1 MFVLS
6 KYFQNGPNIAT
17 QVKVLYSQNFILF
30 KTYEWVHLAGAFVP
44 FKSFQLIVS
53 GAPLYSRLLALLGK

>member
-6 KYFQNGPNIAT
+6 KYFQNGPDIAT

-30 KTYEWVHLAGAFVP
+30 KTYEWVQLAGVLASL
-44 FKSFQLIVS
+44 KQFQHSVS